1 MKKNMSNADRIIRIA
16 AALVLGYLAY
26 YKVVNVN
33 LVLVLTIVSII
44 LFVTAAFGTC
54 PLYTIL
60 GIQTTPRKHDNRVA
74 GHPKHQ

>member
-1 MKKNMSNADRIIRIA
+1 MKKNMGTTDRIIRIA

-26 YKVVNVN
+26 YKITNAN

-44 LFVTAAFGTC
+44 LFITAAFGTC

-60 GIQTTPRKHDNRVA
+60 GIQTTPRKQDNTVA
-74 GHPKHQ
+74 GHPKH